1 MQDEHSSIEEGI
13 VFSTEAG
20 DPTTTKSDADT
31 NSSTTGSDNGGGAS
45 NKNKKILKIAVC
57 VLAAL
62 AVLGATFGGG
72 FAAGAKKESNKYKN
86 QPTKTMT
93 TSQSSS
99 ASASSSNEGS
109 NSNFYQTG
117 FADDDYSN
125 MDDDYV
131 FVKPFGGEEGLEI
144 PSFTAEKVLEGYE
157 SREDLEAD
165 LTLFFQDIANGLIEQ
180 NVMYNMPG
188 SNNYHMEF
196 PENMTE
202 ADMVMMMETGM
213 LPPSMNMNEEELTA
227 APGEETVDANL
238 AELAEVAQEAAATAS
253 EASAKTHETTL
264 TNNQEKDVDEGDVA
278 KNDENY
284 IYGLYGQYLVV
295 LDRRD
300 GNVVTKEKL
309 EFPELEI
316 PEGTFQ
322 GMDAMTEEMMMEE
335 MMMMSSYGGYAQ
347 FLQLTDDH
355 VLIASASPV
364 VYNPM
369 TGMEMKTLGSTM
381 LVYLKPTLENP
392 ELTLVASQDMPGSVL
407 DCRYLEDSDSIHM
420 ASVMTWNSR
429 FQEIEYWN
437 FENHVGRLSRADYV
451 EKATAKA
458 EEIIAELVKELG
470 EVLMP
475 TDDANTIFVSSW
487 HREGTNMEEDPYSKM
502 NRGAVII
509 TAVRAQDFPSTA
521 GDAAIPTTTASMM
534 VPNSYGAQVYATN
547 DSIVVYAT
555 SYGIDTE
562 TQMGTES
569 LSLTLLKVDPT
580 TASMTFHSVGSTSG
594 SLPSKYGID
603 IQGNDLRLATVLNVG
618 IAEGAWMDLEE
629 VCGTDWTMD
638 DCLNQT
644 AFQNCADLMF
654 NGCQNVE
661 VSGCPKEFTCADDE
675 TTQQNLNSS
684 STANHIV
691 VMDIGEPGE
700 MKELGRVRIGKV
712 NEVIFGARFGETFVY
727 ANTFDQQDPFYA
739 IELPAGQGPKMLG
752 SVELD
757 GFYRFIEPLNDE
769 GTLLVA
775 LGQNVT
781 GEQNMMMP
789 VGVMLTVFDVSTPS
803 NPIVVDSK
811 MLAQKEHTE
820 VSSNAL
826 YEPKTIQHKD
836 GILVIPMNSYMTG
849 YHIMMNGMS
858 SDFDGFIVIDV
869 GNAAEQGIKELFQI
883 DHTCTGNN
891 CYSGC
896 AGRLQS
902 YRSFFFEET
911 VATMSSQLVVG
922 SSVPDGDV
930 LWSTVVET
938 EEEEQGMR
946 GCW

>member
-1 MQDEHSSIEEGI
+1 MQDDDHSSLEEGI

-31 NSSTTGSDNGGGAS
+31 NSSTTGSDHGSDAPTK
-45 NKNKKILKIAVC
+45 NKNLKIAVC

-86 QPTKTMT
+86 ESTKTT
-93 TSQSSS
+93 TQSSS
-99 ASASSSNEGS
+99 QASSNAGFNS
-109 NSNFYQTG
+109 NSNPRPFG
-117 FADDDYSN
+117 DDDYAN
-125 MDDDYV
+125 MDDDFV
-131 FVKPFGGEEGLEI
+131 FVKPFGGEEGLTI
-144 PSFTAEKVLEGYE
+144 PSFTAEEVLEGYE
-157 SREDLEAD
+157 SREDLAAD
-165 LTLFFQDIANGLIEQ
+165 LTVYFQDIANGVMEQ

-188 SNNYHMEF
+188 SNNHHMEF
-196 PENMTE
+196 SENMTE
-202 ADMVMMMETGM
+202 MDMMMMDMGMRPPPMIVAEARPETEDM
-213 LPPSMNMNEEELTA
+213 DVL
-227 APGEETVDANL
+227 EETDDAIVT
-238 AELAEVAQEAAATAS
+238 EVAQEAAASVS

-264 TNNQEKDVDEGDVA
+264 TNNQEKDVDEADFA

-295 LDRRD
+295 LDRRN
-300 GNVVTKEKL
+300 GTVVTKEKL
-309 EFPELEI
+309 KMPEFVL
-316 PEGTFQ
+316 PEGT
-322 GMDAMTEEMMMEE
+322 MDGVDPMMEEMMMEE
-335 MMMMSSYGGYAQ
+335 MMFMGQMGHAQ

-355 VLIASASPV
+355 VLIAVSSPEM
-364 VYNPM
+364 YNPM
-369 TGMEMKTLGSTM
+369 TGMPMSSTGSTM
-381 LVYLKPTLENP
+381 LVYTKPTLEKP
-392 ELTLVASQDMPGSVL
+392 ELALVASQGMPGQVL
-407 DCRYLEDSDSIHM
+407 DSRYLEDSDSIHITTT
-420 ASVMTWNSR
+420 MTWNNR
-429 FQEIEYWN
+429 FQELEYWN
-437 FENHVGRLSRADYV
+437 FENNHGRMSRAEYV

-458 EEIIAELVKELG
+458 EEIIAELVKELA
-470 EVLMP
+470 ELLMP
-475 TDDANTIFVSSW
+475 TDDANTMLVSSW
-487 HREGTNMEEDPYSKM
+487 QRQGATLEEDPYSKM
-502 NRGAVII
+502 NRGAAII
-509 TAVRAQDFPSTA
+509 TAVRAQDLPTTA
-521 GDAAIPTTTASMM
+521 GEAVIPTTTASMM
-534 VPNSYGAQVYATN
+534 VPNTYGSQVYATD

-555 SYGIDTE
+555 MYGIDTE

-569 LSLTLLKVDPT
+569 LALTLLKVDPA
-580 TASMTFHSVGSTSG
+580 TASMTFHSVGTTSG
-594 SLPSKYGID
+594 HVPSKYGID
-603 IQGNDLRLATVLNVG
+603 INGNDLRLATVLNVG
-618 IAEGAWMDLEE
+618 IAEDAWADLEE
-629 VCGTDWTMD
+629 VCGTDWMMD
-638 DCLNQT
+638 ECVNMT
-644 AFQNCADLMF
+644 AFDNCANLMLA
-654 NGCQNVE
+654 GCQNVE
-661 VSGCPKEFTCADDE
+661 STGCPKEFTCADDE

-691 VMDIGEPGE
+691 VMDISEPGE

-739 IELPAGQGPKMLG
+739 IELPPGQGPKILG
-752 SVELD
+752 SVELE

-781 GEQNMMMP
+781 EEHNMMMP

-811 MLAQKEHTE
+811 MVAQTENTE

-826 YEPKTIQHKD
+826 YEPKTIQHQD

-849 YHIMMNGMS
+849 YTINFNGMS
-858 SDFDGFIVIDV
+858 TNFDGFIVVDV
-869 GNAAEQGIKELFQI
+869 GNAAEQGIKELFQV
-883 DHTCTGNN
+883 DHTCTGNG

-902 YRSFFFEET
+902 YRSFFYEET

-922 SSVPDGDV
+922 SSVPAGDV

-946 GCW
+946 GCWW